1 MKLGAS
7 TLFHVVEHLLLAAA
21 VTALALLLT
30 AGFWLQNTDYPTQ
43 SDAMVVLSGNFNRPA
58 YAAEL
63 YQLGLAKKIYIARP
77 ARLPGEKALDDNGIE
92 FPRREKLYRAI
103 LVKRGIPD
111 DAIAFFGEDLDGTVA
126 EAETLAGELKDQ
138 TGSLMV
144 VTSPYHAR
152 RARMLFS
159 KALPGWDVRVVGVP
173 SERLPGAW
181 WSDRNAA
188 RAVLTELPK
197 TIFYMLG
204 GRFGSAQAS
213 N

>member
-1 MKLGAS
+1 MKPGAG
-7 TLFHVVEHLLLAAA
+7 TLFHVMEHLLLAGA
-21 VTALALLLT
+21 VTVLALLLT
-30 AGFWLQNTDYPTQ
+30 AGFWLQSTDYPAQ
-43 SDAMVVLSGNFNRPA
+43 SDAMVVLAGNFNRPA

-63 YQLGLAKKIYIARP
+63 YQLGLAKKIHIART
-77 ARLPGEKALDDNGIE
+77 ARLPGEKVLDDNGIE
-92 FPRREKLYRAI
+92 FPRRERLYRAI

-111 DAIAFFGEDLDGTVA
+111 DAISFFGENLDSTVA
-126 EAETLAGELKDQ
+126 EAEALAGELKGK

-159 KALPGWDVRVVGVP
+159 RALPGWDVRVVGVP

-181 WSDRNAA
+181 WSERHSA
-188 RAVLTELPK
+188 RAVLAELPK
-197 TIFYMLG
+197 TVFYMLG
-204 GRFGSAQAS
+204 GRFRPVQAS